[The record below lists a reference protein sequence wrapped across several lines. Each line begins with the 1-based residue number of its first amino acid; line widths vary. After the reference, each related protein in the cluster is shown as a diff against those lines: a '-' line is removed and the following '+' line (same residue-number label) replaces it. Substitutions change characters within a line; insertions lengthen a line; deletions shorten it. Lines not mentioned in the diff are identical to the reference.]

1 MTAILAH
8 FRSLECRHRH
18 KSRNCGEAHI
28 AMQCG
33 KEICIAA
40 RLERSACVRYP
51 TGKNDSG
58 DHCLKSGT
66 ERANKI
72 LFTDVMRKNK
82 FRHALEQ
89 VPFQIAN
96 TSRCAM
102 MAPLR
107 CA

>member
-18 KSRNCGEAHI
+18 KSRNCDEAQI

-51 TGKNDSG
+51 TGK
-58 DHCLKSGT
+58 T
-66 ERANKI
+66 IQAI
-72 LFTDVMRKNK
+72 T
-82 FRHALEQ
+82 A
-89 VPFQIAN
+89 
-96 TSRCAM
+96 
-102 MAPLR
+102 
-107 CA
+107 

>member
-18 KSRNCGEAHI
+18 KSRNCDEAQI

-51 TGKNDSG
+51 TGKTIQAIIAWKAARNARTKFRSLTS
-58 DHCLKSGT
+58 CKRTNS
-66 ERANKI
+66 
-72 LFTDVMRKNK
+72 VMR
-82 FRHALEQ
+82 
-89 VPFQIAN
+89 
-96 TSRCAM
+96 
-102 MAPLR
+102 
-107 CA
+107 